1 MEIINN
7 VKGILLR
14 VKSLITDTATRFLKK
29 QSEKIILNCLS
40 SLNLQFGSLNVM
52 AYGIIF
58 LPLTRL
64 NARTH
69 TPAICYSLYQQA
81 RAYTAW
87 FLAGVICPWLGFYD
101 NVFTLVIIIIE
112 VSSDNSCQFAQ
123 KIMPIVKVLSS
134 KKPLWIEW
142 DRQAQKSGIR
152 HTVFSVNGDQYTG
165 EWQDNKK
172 HGR

>member
-1 MEIINN
+1 MTTSLRW
-7 VKGILLR
+7 LLLSQKFR
-14 VKSLITDTATRFLKK
+14 
-29 QSEKIILNCLS
+29 QIIL
-40 SLNLQFGSLNVM
+40 V
-52 AYGIIF
+52 
-58 LPLTRL
+58 
-64 NARTH
+64 
-69 TPAICYSLYQQA
+69 
-81 RAYTAW
+81 
-87 FLAGVICPWLGFYD
+87 
-101 NVFTLVIIIIE
+101 
-112 VSSDNSCQFAQ
+112 NSP